1 MWNFKDVNKNNS
13 KLAISAEHGIGKLKI
28 KYLREM
34 LGAKS
39 ILQMAVL
46 KKSLAP
52 KMILNIGNIFEEK
65 F

>member
-1 MWNFKDVNKNNS
+1 
-13 KLAISAEHGIGKLKI
+13 
-28 KYLREM
+28 M